1 MNFIEEAFEWAV
13 NRTAFIM
20 EWIGSRV
27 MPLWDRLIC
36 SYDLSVMLGMFLLV
50 VAAVV
55 CAIVSVMRHDFSGLA
70 GKEEEETEKPSGF
83 RARWKR
89 WRHPKDIAD
98 SSDWGAYYSII
109 CKCFYYPMVIYF
121 FMGNTPFLFEHIPLE
136 ETIFFQFREVTDGLQ
151 FVFFF
156 LMIRFVAVVISD
168 VLRLRF
174 IKLLKFFLYNA
185 ASIIAGTW
193 GFLLMR
199 WMGEVSETNLLLKL
213 VFVVVWFL
221 VSTLP
226 MVYFWIC
233 MFLPLYQLVMPLL
246 TPFAILF
253 GIVKTALDE
262 EESFFTWVR
271 DNHFFLWLQFFVDR

>member
-36 SYDLSVMLGMFLLV
+36 SYDLSVMLGMFLIV

-70 GKEEEETEKPSGF
+70 GKEEEETEKLSGF

-136 ETIFFQFREVTDGLQ
+136 ETVFFQFREVTDGLQ

-226 MVYFWIC
+226 MVYFWIR

-253 GIVKTALDE
+253 GIIKTALDE